1 MHISDDS
8 KQPLD
13 WFKHINENT
22 YSSEGPWS
30 IKCVI
35 TVTVML

>member
-1 MHISDDS
+1 MHVSDDS

-22 YSSEGPWS
+22 YSSEGPREGVLS
-30 IKCVI
+30 A
-35 TVTVML
+35 LLL